1 MRGRNRCIAVAFG
14 LAVCAIAHADEQT
27 QPWAQSR
34 AVDDGRLAALR
45 AGVAAPV
52 MPQAGVILWDEPRK
66 APPPP
71 RNAAADKGAC
81 VLLTA
86 SVNHR

>member
-1 MRGRNRCIAVAFG
+1 MRSRTRCIAMA
-14 LAVCAIAHADEQT
+14 LALALCPAAHADERA
-27 QPWAQSR
+27 QPWAQAR
-34 AVDDGRLAALR
+34 AVDDERLAALR
-45 AGVAAPV
+45 AGVPAPV
-52 MPQAGVILWDEPRK
+52 IPQAGVILWDEPRK
-66 APPPP
+66 SPPPP

>member
-1 MRGRNRCIAVAFG
+1 MA
-14 LAVCAIAHADEQT
+14 LALALCSTAHADEREQS
-27 QPWAQSR
+27 WAQSR
-34 AVDDGRLAALR
+34 ALDDERLAALR
-45 AGVAAPV
+45 AGVAAPL

-66 APPPP
+66 SPPPP
-71 RNAAADKGAC
+71 RNAAADHGAC